1 MIIKTSYIC
10 GKCGKQ
16 FDNYEAALECEM
28 AHYEPEW
35 CTDVTFKSLRYEK
48 GERFPGSLIMRFE
61 KVDDYDK
68 KAYALYRF
76 VKGYTEEEAEALEK
90 AATEKGE

>member
-1 MIIKTSYIC
+1 MVIKTSYIC
-10 GKCGKQ
+10 GRCGKQ
-16 FDNYEAALECEM
+16 FDNYESALACET

-35 CTDVTFKSLRYEK
+35 CTEVTWKSLHYEK
-48 GERFPGSLIMRFE
+48 GEMFPDTVIMRFE

-68 KAYALYRF
+68 KAYALYRL

>member
-35 CTDVTFKSLRYEK
+35 CTDVTLKSLRYEK
-48 GERFPGSLIMRFE
+48 GARVPGSLIMRFE
-61 KVDDYDK
+61 KVDDCNV
-68 KAYALYRF
+68 KAYALYKF

-90 AATEKGE
+90 EATEKGE